1 MAVSYE
7 QFMEATGAELVC
19 GNIIMG
25 QLANR
30 RKVGEVGDDGVFNLN
45 DEGKA
50 IVAEL
55 EAGSKS
61 PTTARKRK
69 SSAAEAEETAPAAE
83 PAPAVDPRLVD
94 PT

>member
-19 GNIIMG
+19 GNIIVG
-25 QLANR
+25 ITVDR
-30 RKVGEVGDDGVFNLN
+30 RKVGDVGDDGVFNLN

-50 IVAEL
+50 MIAEI
-55 EAGSKS
+55 EAGTK
-61 PTTARKRK
+61 PTTTRRRKADAPVE
-69 SSAAEAEETAPAAE
+69 AAAPE
-83 PAPAVDPRLVD
+83 LPAD

>member
-19 GNIIMG
+19 GNIIVG
-25 QLANR
+25 QLAER
-30 RKVGEVGDDGVFNLN
+30 RKVGEVTDDGVFNLN

-50 IVAEL
+50 MVAEL
-55 EAGSKS
+55 ESGSK
-61 PTTARKRK
+61 PTGRRKK
-69 SSAAEAEETAPAAE
+69 AEVEAAPV
-83 PAPAVDPRLVD
+83 VDPRLVD

>member
-19 GNIIMG
+19 GNIIVG
-25 QLANR
+25 QMADR
-30 RKVGEVGDDGVFNLN
+30 RKVGEVTDDGVFNLN

-50 IVAEL
+50 MVTEI
-55 EAGSKS
+55 EAGQK
-61 PTTARKRK
+61 PTTRRRK
-69 SSAAEAEETAPAAE
+69 AAASEPEAE
-83 PAPAVDPRLVD
+83 APAVDPHLVD

>member
-19 GNIIMG
+19 GNIIVG
-25 QLANR
+25 QLADR
-30 RKVGEVGDDGVFNLN
+30 RKVGEVTDDGVFNLN

-50 IVAEL
+50 MIAEI
-55 EAGSKS
+55 EGGQK
-61 PTTARKRK
+61 PTTSKRSK
-69 SSAAEAEETAPAAE
+69 KAAE
-83 PAPAVDPRLVD
+83 PEAEAAPAVDPRLVD

>member
-19 GNIIMG
+19 GNIIVGIM
-25 QLANR
+25 ADR
-30 RKVGEVGDDGVFNLN
+30 RKLGEVTDEGVFNLN

-50 IVAEL
+50 LLAEIEVGEKPASTRRKKAVAE
-55 EAGSKS
+55 
-61 PTTARKRK
+61 P
-69 SSAAEAEETAPAAE
+69 AAEAVPAI
-83 PAPAVDPRLVD
+83 DPRLID